1 MKLDKNILF
10 KILSSVIGAVFIFSA
25 FTKLADIK
33 HFTSIVLQYE
43 INIFVYA
50 IPFMIIAE
58 IFLGIEMFFN
68 LNIKRN
74 SLISIFL
81 LSLFTLIYAY
91 GFAVKNIEDCGCF
104 GSILHISAVFV
115 FIRNVVLIILSILV
129 YKKSEKEK
137 EDKFRKTVAL
147 VVLGFGVF
155 FTGNYFTL
163 PANMNIVDPQEP
175 ELLHK
180 DIKQTEFGQFYNFD
194 KDSTYMIFAFS
205 YSCPHCLNSIEN
217 AKRYSDLE
225 EIDKLVSF
233 SAGSEEAKKEFFKN
247 FKMKNIP
254 IFENRISSAT
264 VSSFP
269 TTFIVKNDTIIFIYK
284 GLLPSHFVF
293 NKKYLNFVKN

>member
-1 MKLDKNILF
+1 MKLGKNILY
-10 KILSSVIGAVFIFSA
+10 KILSSVIGAVFLFSA

-33 HFTSIVLQYE
+33 YFTSLILQYE

-58 IFLGIEMFFN
+58 IFLGVEMFFN

-74 SLISIFL
+74 SLISVFL
-81 LSLFTLIYAY
+81 LSFFTLIYAY
-91 GFAVKNIEDCGCF
+91 GYAVKDIEDCGCF
-104 GSILHISAVFV
+104 GNTLQMSAVFV
-115 FIRNVVLIILSILV
+115 FIRNVILIILSILV
-129 YKKSEKEK
+129 YKKTEKEK
-137 EDKFRKTVAL
+137 EDKFIKTVAL
-147 VVLGFGVF
+147 IVLGFGIF
-155 FTGNYFTL
+155 FTGNYFRL
-163 PANMNIVDPQEP
+163 PKNMSVLKPQEP

-180 DIKQTEFGQFYNFD
+180 DITKTEFGEHYNFD
-194 KDSTYMIFAFS
+194 DDSTYMIFAFS

-225 EIDKLVSF
+225 EIDKLIFF
-233 SAGSEEAKKEFFKN
+233 SAGSQESKEEFYNN
-247 FKMKNIP
+247 FEIKNIP

-269 TTFIVKNDTIIFIYK
+269 TTFIVRKDEIVFIYK

-293 NKKYLNFVKN
+293 NRKYLKFEKN